1 MTIFWGVK
9 IVKDHQ
15 SGIILL
21 VDLFVNFLDI
31 IVVINDTTSFNIT
44 IAFIASI
51 VFIVSQHINL
61 NIKHN

>member
-15 SGIILL
+15 SEIVLL
-21 VDLFVNFLDI
+21 VNLFVNFLGI

-51 VFIVSQHINL
+51 LVTVTQHINL